1 MGHPAEREQ
10 PGRDRA
16 ALSLTSLAPWLPPTP
31 RAPPGPPSPDA
42 RVCSRKLSA
51 AARTEHARRRGGP
64 GVRKPSDSLA
74 PAGLGARDPV
84 GRWVPWALGGA
95 PRGCWPGA
103 SWSRPWLWGPE
114 AGSPRA
120 PARSITPSA
129 SRLPARCPRGPRSG
143 TAQGPPRHPA
153 GQGSSAEHSQG
164 APLALLR
171 FLLPDAPVPFCKLC
185 LPRASQDKIQARLLP
200 LYNKDGSSRVHVHL
214 RLHQGLF
221 CRTWLHVERSHLK
234 MAEVPLGMKPNR
246 NTDVPSPVP
255 TSAASPG
262 LWTHSLFAFAPS
274 WPKRN
279 LFKRESAATPH
290 LYGDISRQVQGT
302 SENGVIFQKC
312 ALVSGQS
319 EPQTMLIHLFV
330 NNTKTPSS
338 ANLSELLVL
347 DDITGLTLRESVGNK
362 TQDGF
367 QAFRKKFLQVGDSY
381 WVTYTAWLDSE
392 AVGTGERLTLPA
404 QLTFQSSSPNRTQL
418 KALLTITAEEK
429 VTVLPNHGL
438 HAAAFFTAFLVS
450 LALSWTVL
458 FFFARYQC
466 LQGGVLARRR
476 VQRAESKLEPSPFT
490 SAGGVNEDLS
500 LNDQMVDILTSE
512 DPGSML
518 QALEEL
524 EIATLNQAD
533 ADLEAC
539 RTQIS
544 KDIIALL
551 LRSLTSGGHLSP
563 QAERR
568 MALVFRKQ
576 FLLLEK
582 EVQEEYDRKML
593 ALTAECDLETKKK
606 TENQYQREMLAT
618 EEVEELL
625 KRVSERSAAECRGL
639 LRTLHGLEQ
648 EHLRSAL
655 ALHQEEDL
663 AQAHRQLAIFQRN
676 ELHSI
681 FFAQIKSAI
690 LKGDLKPEAAKM
702 LLQDYSKLQENV
714 EELMD
719 FFQATKRYHLS
730 KRFGHREYLVQN
742 LQCTETRV
750 QGLLSTAAA
759 QLTQLIQ
766 KHERAGYLDEDQME
780 VLLERAQTEVFSIK
794 QKLENDL
801 KQEKKKLHQKLVTKR
816 RRELLQKHKEQR
828 RQQLSTGEALRAAED
843 AGQYL
848 GQWRSM
854 VAEHSAALEEL
865 QEGLDQAALEDLR
878 ALTLA
883 LSEKATEAL
892 RRLQSSGMTQE
903 LLKRSVPWL
912 FLQQILEEH
921 GQESAARAAQLE
933 AEERERGQEGVRS
946 VRQRLQ
952 EDALEASVE
961 EQAELRCW
969 ERLIFLRLCCWAFS
983 LSEEEL
989 LRMRQ
994 EVHGCFAQMDRS
1006 LALPKIRARVLLQRF
1021 QTSWREAEVLKLDQ
1035 ALAAPELQS
1044 KTRKPRSKSKSK
1056 VDLLKKCIEDKIR
1069 LFEEQA
1075 PEDLV
1080 EKVRGELLRERV
1092 QRLEAQEGRFTESLV
1107 AVQFQKVA
1115 RATETL
1121 SAFTALL
1128 SIQGLLLEELRE
1140 SETLSQAA
1148 CGQILQSHSPELQE
1162 LERRLEDQLAQQ
1174 EAAQQQQALASWQ
1187 HWVAGGPGLLSEP
1200 GEEDSERPVSAVLQQ
1215 ALGKGQ
1221 KLLDLH
1227 QQSWRQE
1234 QQDSAVLE
1242 DLLENMETDTFM
1254 TLCGQELRLA
1264 SYLCKMAMVPGA
1276 TLCRLLSV
1284 LLPAGSQPQL
1294 LALLDSVS
1302 EKHSDRAADHE
1313 GREQADP
1320 GRRRKHQAWWQAL
1333 ERELRG
1339 DLTARGLEKVRWA
1352 RQRKA
1357 SILKK
1362 THVPI
1367 RERMAFCG
1375 EGWPHLSLEP
1385 VGEPA
1390 PVPILGAEALDV
1402 LNTGEKLFIFRNPK
1416 DPEISLHIPPRRKK
1430 NFLNAKKAS
1439 RALGLD

>member
-1 MGHPAEREQ
+1 MGPVGAGWRATWVLA
-10 PGRDRA
+10 GGVLVA
-16 ALSLTSLAPWLPPTP
+16 ALALGAGGWLPAGPGPLHHPFGEQAP
-31 RAPPGPPSPDA
+31 RA
-42 RVCSRKLSA
+42 L
-51 AARTEHARRRGGP
+51 
-64 GVRKPSDSLA
+64 
-74 PAGLGARDPV
+74 PAGP
-84 GRWVPWALGGA
+84 
-95 PRGCWPGA
+95 
-103 SWSRPWLWGPE
+103 
-114 AGSPRA
+114 
-120 PARSITPSA
+120 
-129 SRLPARCPRGPRSG
+129 
-143 TAQGPPRHPA
+143 Q
-153 GQGSSAEHSQG
+153 
-164 APLALLR
+164 
-171 FLLPDAPVPFCKLC
+171 
-185 LPRASQDKIQARLLP
+185 
-200 LYNKDGSSRVHVHL
+200 
-214 RLHQGLF
+214 
-221 CRTWLHVERSHLK
+221 
-234 MAEVPLGMKPNR
+234 
-246 NTDVPSPVP
+246 
-255 TSAASPG
+255 
-262 LWTHSLFAFAPS
+262 
-274 WPKRN
+274 
-279 LFKRESAATPH
+279 
-290 LYGDISRQVQGT
+290 YGDISRQVQGT

-319 EPQTMLIHLFV
+319 EPQTVLIHLFV

-347 DDITGLTLRESVGNK
+347 DDITGLTLRESVGNM

-759 QLTQLIQ
+759 QLTQ
-766 KHERAGYLDEDQME
+766 AGYLDEDQME

-865 QEGLDQAALEDLR
+865 QEGLDQAALDDLR

-969 ERLIFLRLCCWAFS
+969 ERLIFLRLCCWTFS

-1092 QRLEAQEGRFTESLV
+1092 QRLEAQEGRFAESLV

-1148 CGQILQSHSPELQE
+1148 CGQILQSHSPVSELQE

-1367 RERMAFCG
+1367 RERMALCG

-1402 LNTGEKLFIFRNPK
+1402 LNTG
-1416 DPEISLHIPPRRKK
+1416 
-1430 NFLNAKKAS
+1430 
-1439 RALGLD
+1439 

>member
-1 MGHPAEREQ
+1 
-10 PGRDRA
+10 
-16 ALSLTSLAPWLPPTP
+16 
-31 RAPPGPPSPDA
+31 
-42 RVCSRKLSA
+42 
-51 AARTEHARRRGGP
+51 
-64 GVRKPSDSLA
+64 
-74 PAGLGARDPV
+74 
-84 GRWVPWALGGA
+84 
-95 PRGCWPGA
+95 
-103 SWSRPWLWGPE
+103 
-114 AGSPRA
+114 
-120 PARSITPSA
+120 
-129 SRLPARCPRGPRSG
+129 
-143 TAQGPPRHPA
+143 
-153 GQGSSAEHSQG
+153 
-164 APLALLR
+164 
-171 FLLPDAPVPFCKLC
+171 
-185 LPRASQDKIQARLLP
+185 
-200 LYNKDGSSRVHVHL
+200 
-214 RLHQGLF
+214 
-221 CRTWLHVERSHLK
+221 
-234 MAEVPLGMKPNR
+234 MKPNR
-246 NTDVPSPVP
+246 NTDVPSPAL

-279 LFKRESAATPH
+279 LFRREPAVTPH

-312 ALVSGQS
+312 ALVSRQS
-319 EPQTMLIHLFV
+319 EPQTVLIHLFV

-347 DDITGLTLRESVGNK
+347 DDVTGLTLRKSVGNK
-362 TQDGF
+362 TQGGF

-381 WVTYTAWLDSE
+381 WVTYTASLDSE
-392 AVGTGERLTLPA
+392 AVGTGERLALPA
-404 QLTFQSSSPNRTQL
+404 QLTFESSSPNRTQL

-429 VTVLPNHGL
+429 VLPNHGL
-438 HAAAFFTAFLVS
+438 HAAAFFIAFLVS
-450 LALSWTVL
+450 LALSWMGL

-466 LQGGVLARRR
+466 LQGGVLARRQ

-655 ALHQEEDL
+655 ALHQEEDF

-690 LKGDLKPEAAKM
+690 LKGDLKPEAAKT

-865 QEGLDQAALEDLR
+865 QEGLDQAALDDLR

-952 EDALEASVE
+952 EDAPEASVE

-969 ERLIFLRLCCWAFS
+969 ERLIFLRLCCSAFS

-1092 QRLEAQEGRFTESLV
+1092 QRLEAQEGRFAESLV
-1107 AVQFQKVA
+1107 AVQFQKAA

-1187 HWVAGGPGLLSEP
+1187 HWVAGGPGLLSES
-1200 GEEDSERPVSAVLQQ
+1200 GEENSERPVSAVLQQ
-1215 ALGKGQ
+1215 ALSKGQ

-1242 DLLENMETDTFM
+1242 DLLENMETDTFV

-1352 RQRKA
+1352 RQRKE

-1362 THVPI
+1362 TCVPI